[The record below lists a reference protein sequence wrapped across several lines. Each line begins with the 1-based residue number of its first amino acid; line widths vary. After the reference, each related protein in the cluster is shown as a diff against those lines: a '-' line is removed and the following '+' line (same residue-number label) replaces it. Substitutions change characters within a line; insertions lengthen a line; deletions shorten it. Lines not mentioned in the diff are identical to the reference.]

1 MDQNLFATLYKQ
13 YLAFL
18 ADNYATQLALD
29 ITAAQEN
36 GEDDFEETIK
46 ASLLKMNALI
56 PNVPVQPVSVVSSGT
71 SSKPVSR
78 TNVPVLKDALG
89 RDYKCSGITK
99 KTQLPCKNN
108 AKHIGPNGEHLC
120 GVHNKTNANA
130 QSDANK
136 RPGSTAVNA
145 PTTGVSSFDTII
157 GSTSTNN
164 GYSAFNLDDTLDV
177 DNIAD
182 DE

>member
-18 ADNYATQLALD
+18 ADNYASQLASD
-29 ITAAQEN
+29 ITTAQEN
-36 GEDDFEETIK
+36 GDDDFEETIK

-56 PNVPVQPVSVVSSGT
+56 PNVPVQQASSGVA
-71 SSKPVSR
+71 SKPVSR
-78 TNVPVLKDALG
+78 TNVPVLKDTLG
-89 RDYKCSGITK
+89 RDCKCSGITK

-136 RPGSTAVNA
+136 RPGGVSVNA
-145 PTTGVSSFDTII
+145 PVSGISSFDSII